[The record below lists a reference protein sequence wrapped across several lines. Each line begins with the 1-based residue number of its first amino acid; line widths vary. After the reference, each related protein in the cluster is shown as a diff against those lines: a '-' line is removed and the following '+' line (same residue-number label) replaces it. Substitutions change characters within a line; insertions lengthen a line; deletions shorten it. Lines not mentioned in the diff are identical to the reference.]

1 MYTPDIYKNEN
12 QEEIKKFL
20 NDHGFGI
27 LVNQTSGKLW
37 ATHIPLLLETRAD
50 GKTILEGRISIEN
63 LQWEGFKENDQVLAV
78 FSGPHSYISSSW
90 YDHENVPTWNY
101 IAVHV
106 YGKIKIIEG
115 DAVIQ
120 SLKNLTNKY
129 EMKSENPIR
138 IENLSETT
146 MMQSRGVVAFE
157 IEITEIQAT
166 CKMSQN
172 RDAKN
177 YNTIISELEKT
188 ELPEAIATAAEMKKC
203 PM

>member
-1 MYTPDIYKNEN
+1 
-12 QEEIKKFL
+12 
-20 NDHGFGI
+20 
-27 LVNQTSGKLW
+27 
-37 ATHIPLLLETRAD
+37 
-50 GKTILEGRISIEN
+50 
-63 LQWEGFKENDQVLAV
+63 
-78 FSGPHSYISSSW
+78 
-90 YDHENVPTWNY
+90 
-101 IAVHV
+101 
-106 YGKIKIIEG
+106 
-115 DAVIQ
+115 
-120 SLKNLTNKY
+120 
-129 EMKSENPIR
+129 MKSENPVR
-138 IENLSETT
+138 IENLSEKT